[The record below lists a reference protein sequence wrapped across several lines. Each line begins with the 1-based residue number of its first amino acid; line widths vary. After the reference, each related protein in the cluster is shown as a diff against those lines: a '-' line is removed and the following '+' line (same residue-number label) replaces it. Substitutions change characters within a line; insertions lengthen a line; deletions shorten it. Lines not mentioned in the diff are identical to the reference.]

1 MNEVILKAEDLTV
14 GYSGKPVIEKISLAA
29 RAGRIL
35 TLIGPN
41 GVGKSTILKTL
52 IRQLPPIGGSVRL
65 LDRDI
70 RSMTEKEIART
81 VSVVLT
87 GRPHPELMTCRD
99 VVSSGRYPF
108 TGRMGLLTAAD
119 KEKVSQSMALV
130 GVTELADRD
139 YNRIS
144 DGQRQRVMLARAIC
158 QEPKLLIMD
167 EPTSFLDVKHKLD
180 FLYLLGELVRSREI
194 AVVLSLHELD
204 LAQRFSD
211 RVLCVKDGRMDRE
224 GTPEEVFTPG
234 YVERLYGVEHGSY
247 SVLFGGVETEA
258 VKGEPRIFVLGG
270 GGSGIPVYRRLQR
283 MGVPF
288 AAGVLQENDLDTPVA
303 EALASRLVKER
314 AFEPVSPA
322 AVDEALSILEGCE
335 KLVCCAESF
344 GSLNGENRRLAEA
357 AEKAGKLLK
366 AEDLDG
372 FLS

>member
-1 MNEVILKAEDLTV
+1 M

-52 IRQLPPIGGSVRL
+52 IRQLPPIGGSVKL
-65 LDRDI
+65 LNRDI

-258 VKGEPRIFVLGG
+258 VKGEPRVFVLGG

-283 MGVPF
+283 LGVPF

-322 AVDEALSILEGCE
+322 AVDEALGILEGCE

-344 GSLNGENRRLAEA
+344 GSLNAENHRLKEA

-366 AEDLDG
+366 PEELDG